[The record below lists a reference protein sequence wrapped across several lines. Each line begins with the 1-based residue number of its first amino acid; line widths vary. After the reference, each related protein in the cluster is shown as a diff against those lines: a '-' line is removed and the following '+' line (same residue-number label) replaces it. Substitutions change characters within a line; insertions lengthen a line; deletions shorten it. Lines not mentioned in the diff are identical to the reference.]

1 MRLEH
6 LLSRVLLVEYKKA
19 LEPVRALSPPVRM
32 MFRRATGGDPLPP
45 RIPGLSRGEDFDILG
60 NKTYRRKTREAILP
74 EMAGPEIK
82 RNEGA
87 APREREAA
95 RYFYNFDT
103 RDEK

>member
-1 MRLEH
+1 MTQGELAQLVEH
-6 LLSRVLLVEYKKA
+6 LLCKQGVIGSSPILSTKRH
-19 LEPVRALSPPVRM
+19 RAL
-32 MFRRATGGDPLPP
+32 
-45 RIPGLSRGEDFDILG
+45 EDFDILG
-60 NKTYRRKTREAILP
+60 NKTYRRKTREAIRT
-74 EMAGPEIK
+74 EMSGPEIK